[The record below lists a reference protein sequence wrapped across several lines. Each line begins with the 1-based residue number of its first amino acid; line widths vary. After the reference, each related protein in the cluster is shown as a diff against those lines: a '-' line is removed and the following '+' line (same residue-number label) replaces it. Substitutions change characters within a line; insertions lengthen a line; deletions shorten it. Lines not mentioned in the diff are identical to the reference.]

1 VLTGAVLIMY
11 PCRKTASLGELIQ
24 QLEPLGVA
32 IPGGFAV
39 CSSAYDAVLDR
50 FQLRERLQAIL
61 KDVDG
66 KNAMDRLKQKYQNIF
81 Y

>member
-1 VLTGAVLIMY
+1 MLTRTVLILF

-32 IPGGFAV
+32 VPGGFAV
-39 CSSAYDAVLDR
+39 CSSAYDAVLGR
-50 FQLRERLQAIL
+50 FQLRERLEVLL

-66 KNAMDRLKQKYQNIF
+66 KNAIYRLIQKRYLVC
-81 Y
+81 